1 MQHFDKLKPTPKSKS
16 TSAMSNEPIVSHG
29 RGGAGNIEPD
39 SKTYTDGEIVREGPV
54 GDQGDGAYSTGV
66 RSIQPTPY
74 NIIAPPKYNLHPQQ
88 KLKYVYSEAAQAT
101 STPQA

>member
-1 MQHFDKLKPTPKSKS
+1 MPHFDKLKPAPKSNT

-39 SKTYTDGEIVREGPV
+39 SQIYTDGEIVREGPV

-66 RSIQPTPY
+66 SNVQETPC
-74 NIIAPPKYNLHPQQ
+74 
-88 KLKYVYSEAAQAT
+88 
-101 STPQA
+101 